1 MPLAKWLRLGAKN
14 AERRA
19 GKRGLRI
26 GKQTLGREQTLRLYP
41 LRNPAVRYET
51 MSNGCVLLI
60 VPVRPRGLMRLLT
73 RLFKL
78 PREHRIELDETGS
91 TVWNLCNGQHSVEA
105 IVQRLVRQ
113 YKLERREAEYAL
125 FAFLN
130 TLTRRGF
137 IAYAQKRVN
146 SSGV

>member
-1 MPLAKWLRLGAKN
+1 MPLVNWLRFG
-14 AERRA
+14 ERKSGRRF
-19 GKRGLRI
+19 GR
-26 GKQTLGREQTLRLYP
+26 QTVGREQTLRLYP

-51 MSNGCVLLI
+51 QPNGCVLLI
-60 VPVRPRGLMRLLT
+60 VPVRPRWLMRLLT

-91 TVWNLCNGQHSVEA
+91 TVWSLCDGQHSVEA

-137 IAYAQKRVN
+137 IAYAKKRMRTD
-146 SSGV
+146 SR